1 MGVGVGVYT
10 QWLCVSGV
18 VQKFFL
24 SVIESVESASDMLY
38 LSFEGGSKKDLGMA
52 GKAKCG

>member
-1 MGVGVGVYT
+1 MGVGVYT
-10 QWLCVSGV
+10 QWLCVSSV

-52 GKAKCG
+52 GKGKCG